1 MFWRKKR
8 KKLKP
13 PNLADRVVP
22 HVEYREVHNSP
33 KIEGFG
39 NFGKIC
45 GFDLTNCPYTLKGE
59 SKIPI
64 LEGNNWLRIMDECRK
79 LDSLSKPKV
88 SSCKNLPDSFTA
100 SYEGSVDVSLIFQPP
115 TPTGRSP
122 KYPVKV
128 VVDNPPSYV
137 EPVDWD
143 AWIDAYALGE
153 CDSNGL
159 KADHSSFVAYLYFL
173 SSGEVGKAD
182 FIVWENERGYAFHF
196 RAPNGIMKLE
206 KLKTKHITDAK
217 WTTL

>member
-1 MFWRKKR
+1 MFRR

-13 PNLADRVVP
+13 PNPADRVVP

-39 NFGKIC
+39 NFGEIC
-45 GFDLTNCPYTLKGE
+45 GFDLTNCPYTIKGK

-64 LEGNNWLRIMDECRK
+64 LEGDNWLRIMDECHK
-79 LDSLSKPKV
+79 LDSLSRSKV
-88 SSCKNLPDSFTA
+88 SSYKDLPDSFTA
-100 SYEGSVDVSLIFQPP
+100 IYEGCVDISLIVQPP

-128 VVDNPPSYV
+128 VVDNPPSHV

-153 CDSNGL
+153 YNPNTL
-159 KADHSSFVAYLYFL
+159 QTNQSSFVGYLYFL
-173 SSGEVGKAD
+173 PSGEIDKAD
-182 FIVWENERGYAFHF
+182 FFVWENERGYAFHF
-196 RAPNGIMKLE
+196 RAPKGVMKLE
-206 KLKTKHITDAK
+206 KLQTKHINDAR